1 MVGSSRG
8 AILVAVG
15 DIDAQQYLETALRS
29 QGFAVQVADHGDD
42 VCKIIGAT
50 NQVSLVL
57 LDQVGGVR
65 VEMIREIRSIN
76 QRLPIVVVTGSSSFG
91 NPAVDHAGDTPE
103 KWRDYSNL
111 LTLPTPIFYD
121 DLAEA
126 ISVLVPGDSA
136 PPQTAQPPPVHRPY
150 FEFSARAE
158 DPRLRHI
165 ATLIDRAARSDVPVL
180 VQGETGAGKEM
191 LVREIHSRSSRAK
204 CPFVNINCAALP
216 KELVESQLFGHE
228 RGAFTGAHRSQ
239 PGLFEVADGG
249 TILLDEIGD
258 MDIRLQAKLLQV
270 LQDNEFQRLGGNST
284 VRVDVRVMAATH
296 RDLNQA
302 VASGLVRADLFYRL
316 KVISIVVPSLRER
329 PEEIIPLAEFF
340 LRKHSSPDTTPPQL
354 DFAAKRHLLSYHWPG
369 NIRELEN
376 MMRRY
381 LVLRD
386 YGVFQEMRPE
396 VDAEADSWVE
406 PGPELIHVEP
416 IDSEANGP
424 AERSIFDSLDQAKRQ
439 AQIDA
444 LVAALDASRWN
455 RKKAASLL
463 RLDYKQLLY
472 QMKKLQVE
480 GDHRRTRLPNA
491 PKEAV
496 LDPRKRVGGPLALAT
511 KRS

>member
-8 AILVAVG
+8 AILVAAG

-29 QGFAVQVADHGDD
+29 QGFVVQLADYGED
-42 VCKIIGAT
+42 VCKIIGST
-50 NQVSLVL
+50 DQVSLVL
-57 LDQVGGVR
+57 LDQVGGVQ
-65 VEMIREIRSIN
+65 VETIREIRSIN
-76 QRLPIVVVTGSSSFG
+76 QLLPIVVVTGSSSYG
-91 NPAVDHAGDTPE
+91 SPAEDQAVDARE
-103 KWRDYSNL
+103 KWRGYSNL
-111 LTLPTPIFYD
+111 VTLPKPIFYD

-126 ISVLVPGDSA
+126 ISELVPGDSA
-136 PPQTAQPPPVHRPY
+136 PPQASQPPPVHRPY
-150 FEFSARAE
+150 FELSAHAE
-158 DPRLRHI
+158 DPRLRNI
-165 ATLIDRAARSDVPVL
+165 STLIDRAARSDVPVL

-204 CPFVNINCAALP
+204 CPFVNIDCAALP

-302 VASGLVRADLFYRL
+302 VASGRVRADLYYRL

-340 LRKHSSPDTTPPQL
+340 LRKHSMPDTAPPEL
-354 DFAAKRHLLSYHWPG
+354 DFTVKRHLLSYDWPG

-386 YGVFQEMRPE
+386 CEIFREMRPD
-396 VDAEADSWVE
+396 VNAQADSWID
-406 PGPELIHVEP
+406 PGLEP
-416 IDSEANGP
+416 IHSEVDGP
-424 AERSIFDSLDQAKRQ
+424 ADRSIFDSLDEAKRQ

-480 GDHRRTRLPNA
+480 GDNRRTRSPNS
-491 PKEAV
+491 PKEAGI
-496 LDPRKRVGGPLALAT
+496 DPRKRASGPSVPLPLALA
-511 KRS
+511 KQRS